1 MELSVRFAVAPDL
14 GLPLRGAGVRRAN
27 GARSEPAV
35 LPTSVIALFDCPA
48 RELMVFLPLMPSC
61 DFCDLLF
68 EHGHA
73 EDLIQRCSPLFHQ
86 INGLLAQGAESVG
99 RRRRSQLLD
108 RSVFGNQVSELAID
122 FQ

>member
-1 MELSVRFAVAPDL
+1 
-14 GLPLRGAGVRRAN
+14 
-27 GARSEPAV
+27 
-35 LPTSVIALFDCPA
+35 
-48 RELMVFLPLMPSC
+48 MVVLPLMPSC
-61 DFCDLLF
+61 DFCDSLF

-73 EDLIQRCSPLFHQ
+73 EDLIQRCGPLFHQ

-108 RSVFGNQVSELAID
+108 RSVFGNQVSKLAID